1 MALLHNHILAMGIFD
16 VDFEQQLD
24 VAILEEQKSRLVLFM
39 CKYLDSSVYRV
50 AMHAGL
56 VTYIHPDGTTTNEQA
71 KYIFANTY
79 NQSHLWEWISI
90 NGPGQYPNK
99 KSFSFVDIKL
109 NEEKKRWELCPRD
122 KHYPVNVI
130 ITGHQNYEDLEWGVF
145 EEGTNLC
152 VWNFVA
158 RCDFNFE
165 INSPEGGS
173 VTTIWR

>member
-1 MALLHNHILAMGIFD
+1 MGVFD

-24 VAILEEQKSRLVLFM
+24 VAILEEQKSRLVTFM
-39 CKYLDSSVYRV
+39 YKYLDSSVYRV

-56 VTYIHPDGTTTNEQA
+56 VTYVLLDNITTTIQA
-71 KYIFANTY
+71 KHIFANTY
-79 NQSHLWEWISI
+79 NQERLWDWVTI
-90 NGPGQYPNK
+90 NGPGQYPNE
-99 KSFSFVDIKL
+99 KSFSFVDLKL

-152 VWNFVA
+152 VWNFEPGYGF
-158 RCDFNFE
+158 DFE
-165 INSPEGGS
+165 INTPEGGS
-173 VTTIWR
+173 VTIIWK